1 MTRDR
6 RRCQI
11 AEVQKSRGFGMQQT
25 KRRRTDLARC
35 TNYNKQ
41 KRLLQEKQK
50 CGNQAH
56 IGSAKQKRFIS
67 TKPTKCQTGEV
78 PSSRGFGTQQT
89 ERRRRI

>member
-1 MTRDR
+1 
-6 RRCQI
+6 
-11 AEVQKSRGFGMQQT
+11 MQQT

-50 CGNQAH
+50 YGNQAH

-67 TKPTKCQTGEV
+67 TKPTKSQMGEV
-78 PSSRGFGTQQT
+78 PNRRGAKLA
-89 ERRRRI
+89 EAPNRRRAK